1 MSTSDHTWGARV
13 RLDFDFRQRADY
25 VSSAR
30 RLIAELCRAELAA
43 HEANAWVMVAQE
55 LLENLVKYAAPG
67 RSSFDFELA
76 LRDARPH
83 ARLATRNPAAPER
96 LDVAA
101 ALLERI
107 VRAPDAVA
115 LYDELVAASGDADRS
130 RLGLIRIRAEAGL
143 ELTYAVAPGSL
154 AIEVTGAVTAR
165 EGEA

>member
-1 MSTSDHTWGARV
+1 MSTSDQTWGGRV

-25 VSSAR
+25 VTSAR
-30 RLIAELCRAELAA
+30 RLIAELCHAELST

-55 LLENLVKYAAPG
+55 LLENLAKYAAPG
-67 RSSFDFELA
+67 RSSLDFELA

-83 ARLATRNPAAPER
+83 ARLSTRNPASSER

-107 VRAPDAVA
+107 VQAPDAVA
-115 LYDELVAASGDADRS
+115 LYDELVAASGADRS

-143 ELTYAVAPGSL
+143 DLRYTVGPASLEL
-154 AIEVTGAVTAR
+154 EVTGAVAAR
-165 EGEA
+165 EAEA